1 MNSMTQQQELYNK
14 AMESSGSLEE
24 ANNIKAESIE
34 GKLNTLKDVGKEF
47 WSSLINSGQIKTL
60 IDDVTS
66 FIEVIGS
73 ITSKLGGVN
82 TLIVTLVGGLTLFD
96 SKLRQ

>member
-34 GKLNTLKDVGKEF
+34 GKLNTLKDTVKEF
-47 WSSLINSGQIKTL
+47 WSNLINSDQIKTL
-60 IDDVTS
+60 IDDVTKL
-66 FIEVIGS
+66 IELIS
-73 ITSKLGGVN
+73 NIPTPIITTTAKLAF
-82 TLIVTLVGGLTLFD
+82 LTLGLNLGAK
-96 SKLRQ
+96 SII